1 MFNLFGAE
9 TCRLSSKALKKNRKS
24 IDGKEDQ
31 RNQLFVLGTKNGSS
45 PRQVSSCKTTCKT
58 RGQDAP
64 CQPGFC
70 DPGS

>member
-1 MFNLFGAE
+1 MFNFFGVE
-9 TCRLSSKALKKNRKS
+9 TCRLSSKALKKKTAR
-24 IDGKEDQ
+24 GKEDQ

-45 PRQVSSCKTTCKT
+45 PWQVSSCKTTCKT